1 MKEEE
6 SFDGHER
13 GHADGEEGVE
23 TAQPTG
29 SCTDD
34 EPRPENDDSLLA
46 DQLPHESEWQYN
58 NFSVVYLLLN

>member
-46 DQLPHESEWQYN
+46 DQLPHESE
-58 NFSVVYLLLN
+58 